1 MKSPMSEAV
10 ITDEGPVLD
19 ANKLLRMRGY
29 LDMAG
34 FRSIIG
40 EFETGIRQRL
50 VNLESL
56 ELSPSQIE
64 AICHD
69 LINFSG
75 TLGMYELMSA
85 AERLREYARR
95 HARADVVSAQMDLR
109 SAGGRAIAALDAF
122 MGDAGDD

>member
-34 FRSIIG
+34 FRDIIG

-50 VNLESL
+50 LNLESL

-75 TLGMYELMSA
+75 TLGMYELRSA
-85 AERLREYARR
+85 AEKLRDHARR
-95 HARADVVSAQMDLR
+95 QARAGVVSAQLDMR
-109 SAGGRAIAALDAF
+109 SAGERAIAALNTF
-122 MGDAGDD
+122 MGGAGDD